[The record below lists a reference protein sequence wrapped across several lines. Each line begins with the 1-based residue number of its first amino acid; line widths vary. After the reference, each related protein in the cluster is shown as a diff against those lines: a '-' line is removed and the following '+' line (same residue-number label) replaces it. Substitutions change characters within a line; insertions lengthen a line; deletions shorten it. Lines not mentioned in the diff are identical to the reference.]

1 MDNLLERILLEFERL
16 IQGNE
21 GNVLIFSLFLMAI
34 GLQYLY
40 LVQSYIDPYEKAKKE
55 LKSGER
61 KNPLVSFFV
70 SVKNEERE
78 IVDCIKSMIDQ
89 TYKNHEI
96 FIVDDA
102 SSDSTPEVLETNFGK
117 NTKINIIYLNK
128 NIGKKKALAKAMQKA
143 NGSIFAF
150 TDSDSIWKEDS
161 IEKIVTIF
169 ENDQSIGA
177 VSGHCNAKNA
187 DQNIWTR
194 MQNQSYEKQYR
205 WRKGFESNYEAVSCV
220 SGPLACYRREAIYN
234 YIPKWEN
241 DEFLGKEFR
250 FATDRIMT
258 GCVLCGKEIG
268 KDIKKKYSESP
279 FVKDETYDNQNWDVV
294 YSNSAKAW
302 TVVPDKL
309 STIISQ
315 KIRWNKSFIRNLF
328 FTGKYYWKKSL
339 PTAIY
344 YYLHVLFVFFY
355 PLLFTVAIIQLV
367 LNDYLLLLG
376 FSLCGYLVISTLIS
390 MSLNTKKKN
399 LFNPVISI
407 ILYHVLFQWL
417 IFYSIITINSRDWKR
432 EISKGSYN
440 E

>member
-1 MDNLLERILLEFERL
+1 MNSLLEKILLEFERL

-21 GNVLIFSLFLMAI
+21 QNIIVLSLFI
-34 GLQYLY
+34 IVISIQYLY
-40 LVQSYIDPYEKAKKE
+40 LVKSYIDPYEKAKKE
-55 LKSGER
+55 LQDK
-61 KNPLVSFFV
+61 KLTNPLVSFLV
-70 SVKNEERE
+70 SVKNEEKE
-78 IVDCIKSMIDQ
+78 IIDCIESMINQ
-89 TYKNHEI
+89 TYKNYEI

-102 SSDSTPEVLETNFGK
+102 SSDNTPNILKKTFGE
-117 NTKINIIYLNK
+117 NEKINITYLTK

-143 NGSIFAF
+143 TGSIFAF
-150 TDSDSIWKEDS
+150 TDSDSIWKNDS

-169 ENDQSIGA
+169 ENNQNIGA

-187 DQNIWTR
+187 KQNIWTR
-194 MQNQSYEKQYR
+194 IQDQLYEKQYR
-205 WRKGFESNYEAVSCV
+205 WRKGFESNYGAVSCV

-258 GCVLCGKEIG
+258 GFALCGKDLG
-268 KDIKKKYSESP
+268 TNIKEKYSESS
-279 FVKDETYDNQNWDVV
+279 FIKDEKYEIRNWDVV

-328 FTGKYYWKKSL
+328 FTGKYYWKRSL
-339 PTAIY
+339 PTTLY
-344 YYLHVLFVFFY
+344 YYLHVLFVFLY
-355 PLLFTVAIIQLV
+355 PILFTVAIIQLV

-376 FSLCGYLVISTLIS
+376 FSLLGYLVITTLINIS
-390 MSLNTKKKN
+390 INASNKN
-399 LFNPVISI
+399 ILDSPVSI
-407 ILYHVLFQWL
+407 ILYHLLFQWL
-417 IFYSIITINSRDWKR
+417 IFYSIITINRRDWKR

>member
-169 ENDQSIGA
+169 ENDHSIGA